1 MSKKI
6 IFTAGGTGG
15 HIFPAI
21 NLMKHFLAK
30 DYKVLLVT
38 DRRGNNFIKRNIK
51 FKSYVLKTGTLTNKN
66 IIKKILSLFIILYS
80 IVRSVIILKK
90 EKPNLII
97 GFGGY
102 VSFPISIASKFF
114 KLPLVIYENNM
125 VMGRAN
131 KYLSKFS
138 TKIFLSTNSTKNIPI
153 EAKEKV
159 YQVGPILSKDFINYS
174 KSENDKDKLFF
185 TILILGGSQGA
196 EIFGKVI
203 PPVIK
208 KIKEEGYDI
217 SVNQQCTADQK
228 NTISEFYNKNKI
240 KNYIFEFDDNIL
252 KVMASSSLA
261 ITRSG
266 ASTTAELM
274 QTITP
279 FISIPLPNSIDKH
292 QYLNAKYYEDKGCCW
307 ILEENKLNNETL
319 FHFIMNAIKN
329 KNELENIKKNM
340 EKYLSKDVY
349 NNIEKNIKEFI

>member
-15 HIFPAI
+15 HILPAI
-21 NLMKHFLAK
+21 NLMKHFLEK

-38 DRRGNNFIKRNIK
+38 DKRGNNFITNNLK
-51 FKSYVLKTGTLTNKN
+51 FKSYVLKVGTPTNKN
-66 IIKKILSLFIILYS
+66 IIKKIFSLFTIFYS
-80 IVRSVIILKK
+80 IIRSVIILKK

-114 KLPLVIYENNM
+114 KLPLIIYENNV

-131 KYLSKFS
+131 KYLSKFAN
-138 TKIFLSTNSTKNIPI
+138 KIFISRNLKKKISTNI
-153 EAKEKV
+153 KEKV
-159 YQVGPILSKDFINYS
+159 YQVGPILSKDFINY
-174 KSENDKDKLFF
+174 KKFEKDKDKLFF
-185 TILILGGSQGA
+185 NILILGGSQGA
-196 EIFGKVI
+196 EIFGKII

-217 SVNQQCTADQK
+217 NVNQQCTAAQK
-228 NTISEFYNKNKI
+228 NKVAEFYNKNKI
-240 KNYIFEFDDNIL
+240 KNYIFEFDENIL

-307 ILEENKLNNETL
+307 VLEENNLSTETL
-319 FHFIMNAIKN
+319 FYLIMNAIKN

-340 EKYLSKDVY
+340 EKYPSIDVY